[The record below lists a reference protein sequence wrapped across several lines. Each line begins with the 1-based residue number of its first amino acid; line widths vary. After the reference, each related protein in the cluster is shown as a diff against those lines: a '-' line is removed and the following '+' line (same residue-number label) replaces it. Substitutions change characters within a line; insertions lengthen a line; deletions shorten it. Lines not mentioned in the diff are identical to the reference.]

1 MTYKIIG
8 SAVLLTLELAMSA
21 ASQNLSATA
30 ANSTWGSA
38 LGMAVDAAGD
48 VYVADY
54 DGNGV
59 DSVDRLGE
67 TTTLAGTGITG
78 YSGEGP
84 IIATISGVS
93 SPAGALLSV
102 QD

>member
-1 MTYKIIG
+1 MTYKIVG

-21 ASQNLSATA
+21 ASQNLSAA
-30 ANSTWGSA
+30 
-38 LGMAVDAAGD
+38 AAGD
-48 VYVADY
+48 FYVADY

-67 TTTLAGTGITG
+67 MTTLAGTGIAG
-78 YSGEGP
+78 YWGEGGLASLGNCDWP